1 MKVISHSADADGRL
15 SAFLVAKYYNLTN
28 QEDFIMLDYGDGNTT
43 WLSQINQ
50 DEDVV
55 ICDFGFENKSEDM
68 LKLLQITRN
77 IIWIDHHEST
87 INDYGEMEKDIA
99 GVRVNG
105 TAACMLTYIYFY
117 IIGERYPN
125 TIGKRIELTQE
136 ECEKFYQYAPL
147 LVRLVHD
154 NDVWR
159 YQYGNV
165 TSQFKLGLD
174 SENIISPIDDKWNKL
189 FEDES
194 EVYKLVGVG
203 EHLVKYRDSLG
214 SFACDH
220 YGFEIELCGKKG
232 FALNNCMGG
241 SPWFVDKIKEYD
253 FVCSFVYIGNGKWEY
268 SFYSDKTDRVSCFD
282 IAKSLNPNG
291 GGHKGAAGCTLD
303 KFIF

>member
-15 SAFLVAKYYNLTN
+15 SAFLIAKYYQLTDLN
-28 QEDFIMLDYGDGNTT
+28 DFIMMDYGDGNNT
-43 WLSQINQ
+43 WLSKINQ

-55 ICDFGFENKSEDM
+55 ICDFGFENKTEDM
-68 LKLLQITRN
+68 LKLLQITKN
-77 IIWIDHHEST
+77 VIWIDHHEST
-87 INDYGEMEKDIA
+87 IKDYGEMEKDIA
-99 GVRVNG
+99 GIRVNG

-117 IIGERYPN
+117 IIGAKYPQN
-125 TIGKRIELTQE
+125 IGKRIEITQE
-136 ECEKFYQYAPL
+136 EAERFYQYAPL

-159 YQYGNV
+159 YEYGDD
-165 TSQFKLGLD
+165 TAQFKLGLD
-174 SENIISPIDDKWNKL
+174 SENITSPLDIRWNNLLEDEEYVNKL
-189 FEDES
+189 IGIGK
-194 EVYKLVGVG
+194 Y
-203 EHLVKYRDSLG
+203 LVKYRDSLG

-241 SPWFVDKIKEYD
+241 SPWFTDKIKKYD
-253 FVCSFVYIGNGKWEY
+253 FVCSFLYIGNGKWEY
-268 SFYSDKTDRVSCFD
+268 SFYSENPDVSCFE
-282 IAKSLNPNG
+282 IAQSLNLSG